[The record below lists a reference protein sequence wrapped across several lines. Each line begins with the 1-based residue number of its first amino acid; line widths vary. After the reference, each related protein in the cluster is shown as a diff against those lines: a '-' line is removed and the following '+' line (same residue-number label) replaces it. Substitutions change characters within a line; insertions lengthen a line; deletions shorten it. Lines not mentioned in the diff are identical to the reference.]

1 MTAETPTDSTGQATV
16 SRVERLVADAL
27 YDASRSFAAHV
38 RARRL
43 LAEAEAA
50 DPPAFVSA
58 LFSQLN
64 RCLLVYAREPGVER
78 VMALVASYAAATA
91 DAAHYGD
98 QENHTA
104 ERDSFCSLLLGYVLS
119 FSNAKD
125 KAVRF
130 RTCQLIALVLNALGE
145 DAEISEALWSALSG
159 ALIERTR
166 DRVPAVRAQAVA
178 ALCRLQ
184 NPDADDDDAL
194 LNGYVQWMTSDS
206 SRAVRRAALLHAA
219 LLPGLPTLDAAVT
232 RVRDVC
238 SDVRRAA
245 LERVLAK
252 KVDPRLLSIE
262 QRVQIIEGGAHDRHR
277 PVREACLQRL
287 LLQAWLRGV
296 CASNLVELLR
306 MLDVEANEER
316 LRDAVLQMLVE
327 CASSDW
333 EAVVR
338 TPAGNGETDAERAL
352 DWNALTPESAAAL
365 AWQTQ
370 AAVLR
375 SRRSKQRPSP
385 QPLDETDWAERLAPA
400 APDVA
405 AALEYHMDQLRRMD
419 SVEAAAGHGSA
430 FIARMLLQTV
440 CWLDAT
446 DEAGRRLLLPWLRAM
461 LAEAQATPTETVVGA
476 AMRALAHVLGDVD
489 ELVRLVV
496 IEMEGEAEKEQGAL
510 HGLWRLQALLQVV
523 LERSPRGRTR
533 MPYTKTGAF
542 ALFHGST
549 VPLLLELVP
558 RRLLPALASTAH
570 AHRLAAMRCLG
581 LVCLADASG
590 ACALQHLPLLLSACE
605 HDAADVQRV
614 ALQTL
619 FDVLCVF
626 PLTATDKVTDA
637 DGSNAA
643 SGAWRAQVLQRLCS
657 YLTDPPTEEL
667 RTVAVQGVCKLLFL
681 RRIEPEPELLKRL
694 LLLYVSPSTEEQP
707 QLRQWLAVFFP
718 AFCFASGQIGSEAV
732 AAEHRDAIAQAFMP
746 VLRVLV
752 AAPPS
757 SPLSAVSTTALA
769 DYFVFLASAS
779 SAARA
784 QQSLQGDAAVHNRW
798 EQQEACAAPDETL
811 ALRLALALL
820 SELLCLAPE
829 RVSDMVAAE
838 KTYGRILSRLPLS
851 GRTASKAESSAE
863 DADASSMQDDRA
875 ALQSLLRDALAQ
887 VRSTAARRDLER
899 LAARWNGGL
908 TTSAA

>member
-145 DAEISEALWSALSG
+145 DAEISEALWSALSE

-461 LAEAQATPTETVVGA
+461 LAEAQATPTETVV
-476 AMRALAHVLGDVD
+476 
-489 ELVRLVV
+489 
-496 IEMEGEAEKEQGAL
+496 
-510 HGLWRLQALLQVV
+510 
-523 LERSPRGRTR
+523 P
-533 MPYTKTGAF
+533 
-542 ALFHGST
+542 
-549 VPLLLELVP
+549 
-558 RRLLPALASTAH
+558 
-570 AHRLAAMRCLG
+570 
-581 LVCLADASG
+581 
-590 ACALQHLPLLLSACE
+590 
-605 HDAADVQRV
+605 
-614 ALQTL
+614 
-619 FDVLCVF
+619 
-626 PLTATDKVTDA
+626 
-637 DGSNAA
+637 AA
-643 SGAWRAQVLQRLCS
+643 SGA
-657 YLTDPPTEEL
+657 
-667 RTVAVQGVCKLLFL
+667 G
-681 RRIEPEPELLKRL
+681 
-694 LLLYVSPSTEEQP
+694 
-707 QLRQWLAVFFP
+707 
-718 AFCFASGQIGSEAV
+718 AV
-732 AAEHRDAIAQAFMP
+732 AARAHPDAVYQNGRFCAVSRFHGAAAAGIGTAAAAAGAGQHGARAPTRRHAMSRAGMPGGCQWRLCPATPAAAVVGLRTRRRRRAAGGLADAVRRIVRIPADGDRQGHRCRRQQRRLRCLARAGTAAIVQLPDRPAYRGVADGGGAGRVQVVVFAAHRTGAGAAQAVAATVCIAQHRGAAAAATVAGG
-746 VLRVLV
+746 VLSGVLFRQR
-752 AAPPS
+752 PDRIGGGGS
-757 SPLSAVSTTALA
+757 G
-769 DYFVFLASAS
+769 ASGRHRPGVHAG
-779 SAARA
+779 AARA
-784 QQSLQGDAAVHNRW
+784 GCGTAVEPAERGIDHGVGG
-798 EQQEACAAPDETL
+798 L
-811 ALRLALALL
+811 F
-820 SELLCLAPE
+820 
-829 RVSDMVAAE
+829 RVSGECLV
-838 KTYGRILSRLPLS
+838 GRP
-851 GRTASKAESSAE
+851 
-863 DADASSMQDDRA
+863 
-875 ALQSLLRDALAQ
+875 
-887 VRSTAARRDLER
+887 
-899 LAARWNGGL
+899 
-908 TTSAA
+908 SAAIAAGRCRRP